1 MGIFKKSQSS
11 EVALQNYRRGRET
24 ERRQALKHHLRM
36 ESLESRKVFA
46 GLVPVAVND
55 FYEATIDEALQV
67 ETSGV
72 LANDVL
78 TGDSLTAN
86 EFTVPQ
92 HGELNFN
99 PDGTFSYQPDPGFVG
114 MDGFMYQVDDG
125 GSQSQFAAVTIEVT
139 DPNVA
144 PVGGNDLY
152 VLEEDS
158 VLTLLAED
166 GVLANDFD
174 ANGDALVVEIVDPT
188 ESGTVEL
195 EEDGSFIYTPAP
207 DFYGTDAFTYQISD
221 GAKQSDLV
229 VVELTVTP
237 MADAPQATGESFS
250 MQEDAVLEIASDA
263 ILSNDID
270 ADSDTT
276 LAIVLESQP
285 ENGTLEVMDDGG
297 FRYTPAADFHGTDR
311 FTYRVSDGEL
321 FSDIVEAE
329 IVIEA
334 VNDAPVATDDS
345 IETDEG
351 AAIIFAADSLLANDT
366 DLEGDALAAEIA
378 QAPENGSLEVDT
390 DGNWVYT
397 PEEGFFG
404 TDEFSYYAMDGSDS
418 DMATVSVLVNE
429 VIEDPVAVNE
439 SYQATAGETLVVE
452 TPEGLL
458 ANDIEDPSNA
468 EPMQVEVFRGPK
480 HGELQMSEDGS
491 FQYTPDADYTGTDSI
506 LYRATEGD
514 LQSQLAVATLYVNA
528 PTPEPVD
535 VGIAAEDLSPTG
547 ENVLPEDPCAD
558 PSGAAEPVADE
569 PVGSAL
575 TEDSVTESGQVDSA
589 PEASAEGDSVA
600 DELAETGEQEEQNP
614 WIAIF
619 TELDDFWFEFTCF
632 LS

>member
-11 EVALQNYRRGRET
+11 ELALQNYRRGRET
-24 ERRQALKHHLRM
+24 ERRKALKHHLRM
-36 ESLESRKVFA
+36 ESLESRKMFA

-86 EFTVPQ
+86 EFTGPQ

-99 PDGTFSYQPDPGFVG
+99 PDGTFSYQPDPGFIG
-114 MDGFMYQVDDG
+114 LDGFMYQVDDG
-125 GSQSQFAAVTIEVT
+125 DAQSQFAAVTIEVA

-174 ANGDALVVEIVDPT
+174 ENGDTLFVEIVDPT

-195 EEDGSFIYTPAP
+195 EEDGSFTYTPDP

-229 VVELTVTP
+229 VVELTVTA
-237 MADAPQATGESFS
+237 MADAPQATGESFL
-250 MQEDAVLEIASDA
+250 MQEDAVLEIASEA
-263 ILSNDID
+263 ILSNDVD
-270 ADSDTT
+270 ADGDTT
-276 LAIVLESQP
+276 LEIVLESQP

-297 FRYTPAADFHGTDR
+297 FRYTPESDFHGTDR
-311 FTYRVSDGEL
+311 FTYSVSDGEL
-321 FSDIVEAE
+321 LSDIVEAE
-329 IVIEA
+329 IVVEA
-334 VNDAPVATDDS
+334 VNDAPVATDDNM
-345 IETDEG
+345 ETDEG
-351 AAIIFAADSLLANDT
+351 ASIVFAANSLLANDT
-366 DLEGDALAAEIA
+366 DLEGDTLAAEIA
-378 QAPENGSLEVDT
+378 QAPENGSLEVDA

-404 TDEFSYYAMDGSDS
+404 LDEFSYYAMDGSDS

-452 TPEGLL
+452 APEGVL

-491 FQYTPDADYTGTDSI
+491 FQYTPNADYAGTDSI

-535 VGIAAEDLSPTG
+535 AGIAAEDLSPAG
-547 ENVLPEDPCAD
+547 ENVAEDPCVD
-558 PSGAAEPVADE
+558 PNGAVEAVAEEPIDSAVLDE
-569 PVGSAL
+569 PV
-575 TEDSVTESGQVDSA
+575 TEIGELDSA
-589 PEASAEGDSVA
+589 PEASAEGDSPGA
-600 DELAETGEQEEQNP
+600 ELVETSEQEEENP

-619 TELDDFWFEFTCF
+619 TKLDDFWFEFTCF
-632 LS
+632 LR